1 MNTSPFVDEYVSF
14 LNGFLR
20 DDAKTLDVVFDCSSG
35 ATGPIMEALREKGK
49 RKKEKREWAIL
60 NGQPDGNF
68 PNHAPDP
75 LHAGSLRALQKSVV
89 SNGADIGVIFD
100 ADGDRVFFV
109 DDKGR
114 FVDPDVVAY
123 LLLWSLRPN
132 RFVTDAKDGWLVR
145 RQSLD
150 FTRDESLLGAKRISG
165 KTGHYAMKHAMRKNG
180 AEFGCERS
188 GHYYFKNFFYCDS
201 GIMAAVAVLNAL
213 ARLPYAL
220 SEFVDLLPETYRS
233 PEINVPVS
241 PSIAPA
247 GLFAHIERTYKKDA
261 KAISKIDGIA
271 MDFADPDWWFNVR
284 LSNTES
290 LVRLNVEARDK
301 ATYDAQL
308 KKLTTVLKRGI
319 K

>member
-1 MNTSPFVDEYVSF
+1 MQNTSPFIDEYIDF

-20 DDAKTLDVVFDCSSG
+20 DDAKILDVVFDCSNG
-35 ATGPIMEALREKGK
+35 AAGPVIERLFSDSI
-49 RKKEKREWAIL
+49 IL
-60 NGQPDGNF
+60 NGRPDGNF

-89 SNGADIGVIFD
+89 FNSADVGIIFD

-109 DDKGR
+109 DDTGR
-114 FVDPDVVAY
+114 FVDSDVVAY
-123 LLLWSLRPN
+123 LLLWSLRPK

-145 RQSLD
+145 RQSLY
-150 FTRDESLLGAKRISG
+150 FTRDESLLGAKRIAS
-165 KTGHYAMKHAMRKNG
+165 KTGHYHIKQVMRAKD

-213 ARLPYAL
+213 ARLPYTL
-220 SEFVDLLPETYRS
+220 SEFVDLLPATYRS
-233 PEINVPVS
+233 PEINVPIS
-241 PSIAPA
+241 PSVAPA
-247 GLFAHIERTYKKDA
+247 ALFARIEAAYKKGA
-261 KAISKIDGIA
+261 TSISKTDGIA

-284 LSNTES
+284 LSNTEP
-290 LVRLNVEARDK
+290 LVRLSMEARDK
-301 ATYDAQL
+301 GTYDAQL
-308 KKLTTVLKRGI
+308 KKLTIILKSGS

>member
-1 MNTSPFVDEYVSF
+1 MKKTSPFIDEYIDF

-20 DDAKTLDVVFDCSSG
+20 DDVKTLDVVFDCSNG
-35 ATGPIMEALREKGK
+35 AAGSVIERLFSDSI
-49 RKKEKREWAIL
+49 IL
-60 NGQPDGNF
+60 NGRPDGNF

-75 LHAGSLRALQKSVV
+75 LHAGSLRALQEGVV
-89 SNGADIGVIFD
+89 SNGADVGIIFD
-100 ADGDRVFFV
+100 ADGDRVFFI
-109 DDKGR
+109 DDMGR

-145 RQSLD
+145 RQ
-150 FTRDESLLGAKRISG
+150 LLGAKRIAG
-165 KTGHYAMKHAMRKNG
+165 KTGHYHIKQVMRAKD

-220 SEFVDLLPETYRS
+220 SEFVDLLPATYRS
-233 PEINVPVS
+233 PEINVPIS
-241 PSIAPA
+241 PSVAPA
-247 GLFAHIERTYKKDA
+247 ALFARIEAAYKKDA
-261 KAISKIDGIA
+261 AAISKTDGIG

-284 LSNTES
+284 LSNTEP
-290 LVRLNVEARDK
+290 LVRLNVEAQDK
-301 ATYDAQL
+301 AVYDAQL
-308 KKLTTVLKRGI
+308 KKLTYLLKSVT
-319 K
+319 